1 MPIDFSTYPP
11 ELKLAL
17 LADGEAFGSE
27 DTYNQATQTLQG
39 LEKYASV
46 LQPHGLPLD
55 DTATLGEARDMLSA
69 AGFGRNQ
76 AKAKRKTLLVGL
88 DDAERLARPVRLRGR
103 AVLSTVAR
111 ILLKQSQTEPFN
123 VVQTVLDATSDSA
136 KQGEELAKQLDQLG
150 ATLDAAKEPIIAD
163 AAASC
168 GGPETHAALT
178 TAGAAIRDALKKKPT
193 VLGTPE
199 ETQRID
205 LIDGVIID
213 ICRRA
218 RDAAE
223 SASKESGDPA
233 LLKAFKLDKLY
244 ASRLSAKK
252 DDKADDK
259 GEGGGENVSP
269 PVAPSNGSSP
279 ATP

>member
-1 MPIDFSTYPP
+1 
-11 ELKLAL
+11 
-17 LADGEAFGSE
+17 
-27 DTYNQATQTLQG
+27 
-39 LEKYASV
+39 
-46 LQPHGLPLD
+46 
-55 DTATLGEARDMLSA
+55 MLSE

-76 AKAKRKTLLVGL
+76 AKAKKKTLLVSL
-88 DDAERLARPVRLRGR
+88 DDAERLARPARLRGR
-103 AVLSTVAR
+103 SVLNTAGR
-111 ILLKQSQTEPFN
+111 ILLKQSQTAAFN
-123 VVQTVLDATSDSA
+123 VVQVVLDATADSE

-150 ATLDAAKEPIIAD
+150 AALDAAKEPIIAA

-178 TAGAAIRDALKKKPT
+178 NAGAAIRDALKKKPT

-252 DDKADDK
+252 DDKAD
-259 GEGGGENVSP
+259 GGENVSTP
-269 PVAPSNGSSP
+269 IAPTNGSSP